1 MPPYFLLG
9 IEYTAE
15 LIKKAEMID
24 KEFDII
30 IFGATSFVG
39 QIMTRH
45 IKEKF
50 NNSSLNWAVAGR
62 SKEKLKKLSKDIG
75 LYEIKTI
82 IADAN
87 DESALKALCARTKI
101 VVSTVG
107 PYALYGSTLVKIC
120 AETGTDYCDLT
131 GEPQWIKKMQETY
144 GKTAIDSGARI
155 VHCCGFDSIPSDLG
169 VHFLQQ
175 KALKKTGQTC
185 NKINMRVLKMKGGA
199 SGGTIASIINLI
211 KEASRN
217 SKLRKELK
225 NPYSL
230 CPPSHNFT
238 LFQSNIKVSYDE
250 EHKSWIAPFIMAAI
264 NSRVIHR
271 SNALSGNS
279 YGTDFLYEEAVL
291 IGKGKIGK
299 WKAHFV
305 NIGLAMVMAGL
316 IIPPTRWLLQKFIL
330 PKPGQGPSE
339 EEQLSGEYEL
349 LFTGTTS
356 DGTKVKCRITG
367 DQDPGY
373 GSTAKMLAQSAIC
386 LAKDVPK
393 NTKGGFWTPAT
404 IMGDKLTKRLIIK
417 LA

>member
-1 MPPYFLLG
+1 MNDQKY
-9 IEYTAE
+9 
-15 LIKKAEMID
+15 
-24 KEFDII
+24 DII

-39 QIMTRH
+39 QIMTRY
-45 IKEKF
+45 IKQQF
-50 NNSSLNWAVAGR
+50 NNNSLSWAIAGR
-62 SKEKLKKLSKDIG
+62 SKEKLKKLTK
-75 LYEIKTI
+75 EINASEIETI
-82 IADAN
+82 VADAN
-87 DESALKALCARTKI
+87 DENAINAMCNRAKV

-107 PYALYGSTLVKIC
+107 PYALYGSTLVKVC
-120 AETGTDYCDLT
+120 AETGTHYCDLT
-131 GEPQWIKKMQETY
+131 GEPQWIKKMQ
-144 GKTAIDSGARI
+144 GKYEKLAKKNGAWI
-155 VHCCGFDSIPSDLG
+155 INCCGFDSIPSDLG

-211 KEASRN
+211 REASRD

-250 EHKSWIAPFIMAAI
+250 EYKSWIAPFIMAAI

-330 PKPGQGPSE
+330 PKPGQGPSK

-349 LFTGTTS
+349 LFTGTTP
-356 DGTKVKCRITG
+356 DGNKVKCRITG

-386 LAKDVPK
+386 LAKDIPK

-404 IMGDKLTKRLIIK
+404 IMGDKLTKRLISQAGLDFEIIDS
-417 LA
+417 

>member
-1 MPPYFLLG
+1 MSDQKY
-9 IEYTAE
+9 
-15 LIKKAEMID
+15 
-24 KEFDII
+24 DII

-39 QIMTRH
+39 QIMTNY
-45 IKEKF
+45 IQKF
-50 NNSSLNWAVAGR
+50 YGDDKLSWAIAGR
-62 SKEKLKKLSKDIG
+62 SKDKLEKLSKKLNLSGI
-75 LYEIKTI
+75 EII
-82 IADAN
+82 VADSY
-87 DESALKALCARTKI
+87 DETALKSLCSRTKVI
-101 VVSTVG
+101 VSTVG
-107 PYALYGSTLVKIC
+107 PYALYGETLIKVC
-120 AETGTDYCDLT
+120 SESGTHYCDLT
-131 GEPQWIKKMQETY
+131 GEPQWIKKMQ
-144 GKTAIDSGARI
+144 GKYEKLTKKSGAWI
-155 VHCCGFDSIPSDLG
+155 INCCGFDSIPSDLG

-175 KALKKTGQTC
+175 KALNKTGQTC

-199 SGGTIASIINLI
+199 SGGTIASVINLI
-211 KEASRN
+211 KEASRD

-238 LFQSNIKVSYDE
+238 LYQNNIKVSYDE
-250 EHKSWIAPFIMAAI
+250 EYKSWIAPFIMAAI
-264 NSRVIHR
+264 NSRIVHR

-305 NIGLAMVMAGL
+305 NIGFAMVMAGL

-330 PKPGQGPSE
+330 PKPGQGPSK

-404 IMGDKLTKRLIIK
+404 IMGDKLTKRLITHAGLDFEIIDS
-417 LA
+417 

>member
-1 MPPYFLLG
+1 MSDQKY
-9 IEYTAE
+9 
-15 LIKKAEMID
+15 
-24 KEFDII
+24 DII

-39 QIMTRH
+39 QIVTNY
-45 IKEKF
+45 IQTFYGDGKL
-50 NNSSLNWAVAGR
+50 SWAIAGR
-62 SKEKLKKLSKDIG
+62 SKNKLEKLSKKLSLSGI
-75 LYEIKTI
+75 EII
-82 IADAN
+82 IADSY
-87 DESALKALCARTKI
+87 DETALKSLCSRTKVI
-101 VVSTVG
+101 ISTVG
-107 PYALYGSTLVKIC
+107 PYALYGETLIKVC
-120 AETGTDYCDLT
+120 SENGTHYCDLT
-131 GEPQWIKKMQETY
+131 GEPQWIRRMQDQYENLAKK
-144 GKTAIDSGARI
+144 SGAWI
-155 VHCCGFDSIPSDLG
+155 VNCCGFDSIPSDLG

-175 KALKKTGQTC
+175 KALKKTGQNC

-199 SGGTIASIINLI
+199 SGGTIASIINLL
-211 KEASRN
+211 KEASLD
-217 SKLRKELK
+217 SKLREELK

-250 EHKSWIAPFIMAAI
+250 EYKSWIAPFIMAAI

-279 YGTDFLYEEAVL
+279 YGTDFLYQEAVL
-291 IGKGKIGK
+291 IGKGTIKK
-299 WKAHFV
+299 WKAHCV
-305 NIGLAMVMAGL
+305 NIGLAMIMAGL
-316 IIPPTRWLLQKFIL
+316 IIPPTRWLLQNYIL
-330 PKPGQGPSE
+330 PKPGEGPSI

-404 IMGDKLTKRLIIK
+404 IMGDKLTKRLITHAGLDFEVIEP
-417 LA
+417 